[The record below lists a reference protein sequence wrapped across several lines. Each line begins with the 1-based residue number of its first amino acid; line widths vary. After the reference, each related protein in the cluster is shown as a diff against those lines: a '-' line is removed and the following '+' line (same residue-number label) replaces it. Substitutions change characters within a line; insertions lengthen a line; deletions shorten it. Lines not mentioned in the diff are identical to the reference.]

1 MAKITVL
8 GNTKEYES
16 GTTFEAIANEYQ
28 EQFDDGIALVKED
41 GKIRE
46 LFKKVSKDANLKFIT
61 LKNIA
66 IGAAV
71 GVVLAVVIWACD
83 ALIVEL
89 KSWNGKKKKEDERE

>member
-41 GKIRE
+41 GKRRR
-46 LFKKVSKDANLKFIT
+46 
-61 LKNIA
+61 KN
-66 IGAAV
+66 G
-71 GVVLAVVIWACD
+71 
-83 ALIVEL
+83 
-89 KSWNGKKKKEDERE
+89 SWGEYF